1 MDKQLSIV
9 RVGKRHYRT
18 IAQENWGLTRE
29 QMEGMHVHH
38 RIHVSDGGTNDPSN
52 LYVCSPWFHNNIWHD
67 RIYFIEKA
75 SEAGQEGAK
84 KGHEKKNEKGQS
96 LHAIAMGKAGGAL
109 GDRQKKS
116 EGAKRGYLEKNEEG
130 KSIRAVN
137 NAVKGHEEK
146 TEGGKSKR
154 AQRMV
159 AVTNSQKWQCTIT
172 GKVSTSGPLTL
183 WQKARGIDTSL
194 RVRVG

>member
-9 RVGKRHYRT
+9 RVDKRHYRT

-29 QMEGMHVHH
+29 QMEGMHVHP

-52 LYVCSPWFHNNIWHD
+52 LYVCSPWFHNNMWHD

-84 KGHEKKNEKGQS
+84 RGHEKKNEKGQS

-116 EGAKRGYLEKNEEG
+116 EGAKRGYLEKNGEG

-137 NAVKGHEEK
+137 NAVIGHEER
-146 TEGGKSKR
+146 TEGGKSRR

-159 AVTNSQKWQCTIT
+159 AVTNSQKWQCTVT

-194 RVRVG
+194 RVRIG